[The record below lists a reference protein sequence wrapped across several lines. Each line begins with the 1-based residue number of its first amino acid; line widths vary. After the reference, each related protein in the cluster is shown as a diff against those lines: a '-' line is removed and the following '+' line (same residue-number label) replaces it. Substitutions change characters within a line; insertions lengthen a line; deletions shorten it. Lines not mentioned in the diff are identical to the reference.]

1 MLDETNRRRRAGW
14 TALIA
19 MTLTVSPARAQ
30 TPRDAGVDS
39 ARGHS
44 MQDRVRRARDS
55 GSADERD
62 ARLSDPDPSQRLA
75 AVKSLAESGDPEA
88 KDYLVKS
95 LDDADPRVAAAAVDG
110 LVELRATDA
119 SLALSQRLFL
129 KGVAKA
135 VRERILSALARIGDP
150 AAARSILDFASQTPD
165 ADLRGTALYAIGEIG
180 DASIQTDLRDLAD
193 RQTDPSSKRIAAD
206 ALAKIASRSQAGSGG
221 AGSGRRIDPDA
232 GTR

>member
-1 MLDETNRRRRAGW
+1 MSDKTSRRRRVGL

-19 MTLTVSPARAQ
+19 MTLAVSPGRAQ
-30 TPRDAGVDS
+30 TSKDAAVDS

-44 MQDRVRRARDS
+44 VQDRLRKAKVGAT
-55 GSADERD
+55 AEEKD
-62 ARLSDPDPSQRLA
+62 ARLSDPDPIQRLA

-88 KDYLVKS
+88 KDYLVRS
-95 LDDADPRVAAAAVDG
+95 LDDADPRVAAAAIDG

-129 KGVAKA
+129 KGVAQS

-193 RQTDPSSKRIAAD
+193 RQTDPRSRRVAAE
-206 ALAKIASRSQAGSGG
+206 ALAKIANRSPTG
-221 AGSGRRIDPDA
+221 AGGTGGGGRIDPD
-232 GTR
+232 GGIR